1 MSKFIKLLTSAY
13 VNGAMRHPHEGVLH
27 LTDKE
32 AQRLLDDKAG
42 EDVTDDFTADDRQEV
57 PVMGLDASGTSE
69 EVARKLDPVPHQSEI
84 PPATTTETA
93 SAPEA
98 AKPAKK
104 ETAK

>member
-27 LTDKE
+27 LTDEE

-42 EDVTDDFTADDRQEV
+42 EDVTGDFTAEERKEA
-57 PVMGLDASGTSE
+57 PVMGLDASGTAE
-69 EVARKLDPVPHQSEI
+69 EAARKLDPVPHQSEI
-84 PPATTTETA
+84 APNPAAA
-93 SAPEA
+93 SEA
-98 AKPAKK
+98 VKSAKK